1 MTRGGDGTGAVGER
15 PSIPRTR
22 EESELEQVEDA
33 LLDADVSYRRG
44 TAQAALRHRD
54 FRIVY
59 FGSFASNIG
68 TWMQNVVLGAYA
80 FTLTHSGTY
89 VALLYFGQ
97 LGPLLFLSLWGGALA
112 DAVDR
117 RRFLVATQIAQGLLS
132 FGLAAVALSPHP
144 SLVLLAAL
152 VFAIGIANAL
162 GAPGLSAI
170 LPTLVEREDLPGAVS
185 LMSTKMNLS
194 RVIGPAVGGI
204 LYARFNVSLV
214 FGLNAV
220 TYVFAIV
227 GLLWA
232 RYARRAGGPP
242 AEHGLARILSGVRIA
257 RGDPFIRHIL
267 LTLASFSFLSLAFV
281 GLMPQVAQH
290 ALGIDPKS
298 THYGILYASFG
309 FGAAL
314 GAMTVGTVLAS
325 VDKVRLLRPGFAAF
339 ALLLAGFALSR
350 GPLVGDLA
358 VGALGYAY
366 FVVVTSL
373 STLLQERVDDKRRG
387 RVMALWIMGFGG
399 TVPLGVLAAGPF
411 SDHFVR
417 EVLLVGAAWA
427 VVLAA
432 ASGAT
437 RLVRARGVEPGWM
450 RDGPG

>member
-1 MTRGGDGTGAVGER
+1 MTRGGDGTGHAGR
-15 PSIPRTR
+15 RSTPRAI

-33 LLDADVSYRRG
+33 LVDADVTYRRG
-44 TAQAALRHRD
+44 TAQAALHHRD

-89 VALLYFGQ
+89 VAVLYFGQ

-117 RRFLVATQIAQGLLS
+117 RRFLVATQIVQGALS

-144 SLVLLAAL
+144 SLVLLAVL
-152 VFAIGIANAL
+152 VFAIGVVNAL

-170 LPTLVEREDLPGAVS
+170 LPTLVDKEDLPGAVS
-185 LMSTKMNLS
+185 LMSTQMNLS
-194 RVIGPAVGGI
+194 RVIGPAVGGV
-204 LYARFNVSLV
+204 LYASFDVSLV
-214 FGLNAV
+214 FAVNAV
-220 TYVFAIV
+220 TYVFAII

-242 AEHGLARILSGVRIA
+242 AEHGLTRILSGIRIA

-267 LTLASFSFLSLAFV
+267 LTLASFSFLCLAFV

-290 ALGIDPKS
+290 ELGIDPKS

-309 FGAAL
+309 LGAAL

-325 VDKVRLLRPGFAAF
+325 VDKVRVLRPGFAAF
-339 ALLLAGFALSR
+339 ALLLAAFGLSR
-350 GPLVGDLA
+350 GPLVGDVA
-358 VGALGYAY
+358 VAVLGYAY
-366 FVVVTSL
+366 FLVVTSL
-373 STLLQERVDDKRRG
+373 STLLQERVDDQRRG

-411 SDHFVR
+411 SNHFVR

-427 VVLAA
+427 LVLAA
-432 ASGAT
+432 LSGT
-437 RLVRARGVEPGWM
+437 RRLVRARDVVPGWA
-450 RDGPG
+450 GGGSG